1 MYIYVL
7 FLDLLPPNKI
17 HSQNSSTRGFFSCVV
32 LSSFPLLNVWK
43 LLKKAPPHT
52 RTFCISLP
60 LPKTP
65 HLALFFAHL
74 SLILGQL
81 SLPHTPGVY
90 HLLIAHTLAHYNT
103 NQNPSHPRSFAP
115 PWHSAASFSVSIFSR
130 NKHKW
135 LSSSKLLSASLCLVH
150 LASPAL
156 CLTVYVCESWWAC
169 GILTVPRRIALSLH
183 RFAFEMTSSLS
194 RLIQFRTASYGRV
207 NIFFSATGVRLVG
220 GGALLITMRWCCS
233 QQPAWTNTLFSA
245 PLTSINPCLDLCK
258 HVF

>member
-1 MYIYVL
+1 MKTL
-7 FLDLLPPNKI
+7 KKKLPPA
-17 HSQNSSTRGFFSCVV
+17 
-32 LSSFPLLNVWK
+32 PL
-43 LLKKAPPHT
+43 PHT
-52 RTFCISLP
+52 HALFAYHCPSQ
-60 LPKTP
+60 KNP
-65 HLALFFAHL
+65 HLTLFFAHL
-74 SLILGQL
+74 SLILGQF

-115 PWHSAASFSVSIFSR
+115 PRHSAASFSVSIFSR

-135 LSSSKLLSASLCLVH
+135 LSSSKLLSASLCLGR

-183 RFAFEMTSSLS
+183 RFAFEMNSSLS

-220 GGALLITMRWCCS
+220 GGALLITMRWCCY

-245 PLTSINPCLDLCK
+245 LLISINPCLDLCK